1 MRKILIIGN
10 ADSIWVKNYIEHILM
25 SDDYEVYL
33 TTTSLKT
40 RFDIFYQQRHVFLV
54 PLQRRASL
62 LDKIP
67 KLNGIANIL
76 TRVKSLKKYGFFDVI
91 HVHYV
96 TRAALLLAKLLKQS
110 NTRIVVSYW
119 GSDLLRKGA
128 RELKKESKFFSE
140 ISCFTLSSDA
150 MYEKFIKV
158 YSHKYSERINKVRFG
173 VSGFLSIMHVKETLS
188 IEDCK
193 KSIGAD
199 PQKVLIAI
207 GYNKAQGQQHD
218 KVLSQ
223 IQTLDKSLQERIELV
238 LQCGYGECSEE
249 YWERLQQIIST
260 LSCKTIILTNY
271 MSDID
276 VAKLRYA
283 VDIYIN
289 AQITDAFSATMQE
302 YLFSG
307 AMVLNPI
314 WLSYPEI
321 SEFGLSCVE
330 YKDISEIPEVVAKI
344 ISAGVYR
351 QLENAAIY
359 QYSSWENLKKG
370 WEKGYFFPIV

>member
-10 ADSIWVKNYIEHILM
+10 ADSIWVKNYIEHVLM
-25 SDDYEVYL
+25 PDDYEIYL
-33 TTTSLKT
+33 TTTSLTT

-54 PLQRRASL
+54 PLHRRGSFF
-62 LDKIP
+62 DKIP
-67 KLNGIANIL
+67 KLTGIANIL
-76 TRVKSLKKYGFFDVI
+76 SRVKSLKKYGSFDVI
-91 HVHYV
+91 HIHYV
-96 TRAALLLAKLLKQS
+96 TRAALLLAKMLKQS

-128 RELKKESKFFSE
+128 NDLKKESKFFSE

-150 MYEKFIKV
+150 MYERFINV
-158 YSHKYSERINKVRFG
+158 YGHKYLKRINKVRFG
-173 VSGFLSIMHVKETLS
+173 VSGFPSIMHVKETLS
-188 IEDCK
+188 IEECK

-199 PQKVLIAI
+199 PKKVLIAI

-218 KVLSQ
+218 KVLNQ
-223 IQTLDKSLQERIELV
+223 IQTLDKNLLERIELV

-249 YWERLQQIIST
+249 YWKRLQQTISA
-260 LSCKTIILTNY
+260 LSCKTIVLTNY

-283 VDIYIN
+283 TDIYIN

-307 AMVLNPI
+307 TMVLNPI

-321 SEFGLSCVE
+321 SEFGLSCIE
-330 YKDISEIPEVVAKI
+330 YKDISEIPEVVVKI
-344 ISAGVYR
+344 VSAGVHR
-351 QLENAAIY
+351 QSENTVIY
-359 QYSSWENLKKG
+359 QYSSWENLKKR
-370 WEKGYFFPIV
+370 WEKSYSYPII